1 VPAVGVSRDELVAGD
16 CGEPEPNLNEGL
28 LERVLLRPNLQRA
41 LQQVR
46 SNRGAPGIDG
56 MSVDELPQYLR
67 EHWREIR
74 ARLVAGSYKPRP
86 VRRVEIP
93 KPDGRRRLL
102 GIPTVLDRFIQQAI
116 AQVVQEQWE
125 PHFHDRSY
133 GFRPQRSAH
142 QALRQLQSD
151 IRDGRRWVVDIDL
164 ESFFDRV
171 NHDRLMNR
179 LKRHVGDVRLL
190 RLINRYLTAGVSVAG
205 TIEVTRA
212 GVPQGGPLS
221 PVLANVVLD
230 ELDWELQRRGHRFA
244 RYADDCN
251 IVVGSKAAGERVM
264 ASVKRFIEDSLRL
277 TVNARKSAVDRPWN
291 RTFLGFTV
299 TRNGIKLKVAD
310 KALDKLKDRV
320 RELTRRTRGHRLADI
335 VTELRE
341 ALLGWKA
348 YFGLTEVLSPLRDI
362 DKWIRRKLRCYHWK
376 QWGRR
381 GYRELRRRGVSV
393 REAWHTAK
401 SAHGPW
407 RLSQTPALALALP
420 ARYFEHLGLP
430 CLAPRS
436 DSIFIEPP
444 CT

>member
-1 VPAVGVSRDELVAGD
+1 
-16 CGEPEPNLNEGL
+16 
-28 LERVLLRPNLQRA
+28 
-41 LQQVR
+41 
-46 SNRGAPGIDG
+46 

-190 RLINRYLTAGVSVAG
+190 RLINRYLKAGVSVAG
-205 TIEVTRA
+205 TI
-212 GVPQGGPLS
+212 
-221 PVLANVVLD
+221 
-230 ELDWELQRRGHRFA
+230 
-244 RYADDCN
+244 
-251 IVVGSKAAGERVM
+251 
-264 ASVKRFIEDSLRL
+264 
-277 TVNARKSAVDRPWN
+277 
-291 RTFLGFTV
+291 
-299 TRNGIKLKVAD
+299 
-310 KALDKLKDRV
+310 V
-320 RELTRRTRGHRLADI
+320 R
-335 VTELRE
+335 
-341 ALLGWKA
+341 
-348 YFGLTEVLSPLRDI
+348 
-362 DKWIRRKLRCYHWK
+362 
-376 QWGRR
+376 
-381 GYRELRRRGVSV
+381 VSV
-393 REAWHTAK
+393 
-401 SAHGPW
+401 
-407 RLSQTPALALALP
+407 
-420 ARYFEHLGLP
+420 LGMLM
-430 CLAPRS
+430 AQSR
-436 DSIFIEPP
+436 
-444 CT
+444 